1 MTTPSDPAPER
12 LDLLATEQ
20 VRPELHDLDTR
31 STADLVR
38 LSVDE
43 LGAVERALR
52 GAEAALAEAVDQ
64 VAARM
69 RRGGRLVYVGAG
81 TPGRLGILD
90 ASEIPPTFGEPAERV
105 VGVIAGGET
114 AIRSAVENAE
124 DDADAGRAD
133 MVDAAIGPDDCVVG
147 LTASGRT
154 PYVLGAIAEARA
166 RGAATIGVSCN
177 PESELSA
184 AADVGVEVVVGPE
197 LVAGSTRLKAGTAQK
212 IVLNTISTLAMV
224 RIGKTYGNQMVD
236 LRATNEKLRARAVR
250 TVMGVADVD
259 AGLARR
265 ALADTDWE
273 VKPAILMCMRGLT
286 ADAAARALSEVD
298 GRLREALDRS
308 RGSL

>member
-1 MTTPSDPAPER
+1 MVDLDDLRRQLAEMTTEAVDPEFHELDLMTTPELVGAMIDHNR
-12 LDLLATEQ
+12 QVTE
-20 VRPELHDLDTR
+20 
-31 STADLVR
+31 
-38 LSVDE
+38 
-43 LGAVERALR
+43 
-52 GAEAALAEAVDQ
+52 ALAAAVVPLARAVD
-64 VAARM
+64 AAAERM
-69 RRGGRLVYVGAG
+69 QRGGRLVYVGAG

-105 VGVIAGGET
+105 VGIIAGGET

-124 DDADAGRAD
+124 DDAAAGRDD
-133 MVDAAIGPDDCVVG
+133 MARAGIGPDDCVVG

-177 PESELSA
+177 PRSELSA
-184 AADVGVEVVVGPE
+184 AADVGVEVIVGPE

-212 IVLNTISTLAMV
+212 VVLNTISTLAMV

-259 AGLARR
+259 PALARR
-265 ALADTDWE
+265 ALADTGWE

-286 ADAAARALSEVD
+286 ADAAARALLEVQ
-298 GRLREALDRS
+298 GRLREALDRT
-308 RGSL
+308 RGSV

>member
-1 MTTPSDPAPER
+1 MVDLDDLRRQLAEMTTEAVDPEFHELDLMTTPELVGAMIDHNR
-12 LDLLATEQ
+12 QVTE
-20 VRPELHDLDTR
+20 
-31 STADLVR
+31 
-38 LSVDE
+38 
-43 LGAVERALR
+43 
-52 GAEAALAEAVDQ
+52 ALAAAVGPLARAVD
-64 VAARM
+64 AAAERM
-69 RRGGRLVYVGAG
+69 QRGGRLVYVGAG

-105 VGVIAGGET
+105 VGIIAGGET

-124 DDADAGRAD
+124 DDAAAGRDD
-133 MVDAAIGPDDCVVG
+133 MARAGIGPDDCVVG

-177 PESELSA
+177 PRSELSA
-184 AADVGVEVVVGPE
+184 AADVGVEVIVGPE

-212 IVLNTISTLAMV
+212 VVLNTISTLAMV

-259 AGLARR
+259 PALARR
-265 ALADTDWE
+265 ALADTGWE

-286 ADAAARALSEVD
+286 ADAAARALLEVQ
-298 GRLREALDRS
+298 GRLREALDRT
-308 RGSL
+308 RGSV

>member
-1 MTTPSDPAPER
+1 MVDLDDLRRQLAGMTTEAVDPDFHELDLMTTPELVGAMIDHNR
-12 LDLLATEQ
+12 QVTE
-20 VRPELHDLDTR
+20 
-31 STADLVR
+31 
-38 LSVDE
+38 
-43 LGAVERALR
+43 
-52 GAEAALAEAVDQ
+52 ALAAAVVPLARAVD
-64 VAARM
+64 AAAERM
-69 RRGGRLVYVGAG
+69 QRGGRLVYVGAG

-105 VGVIAGGET
+105 VGIIAGGET

-124 DDADAGRAD
+124 DDAAAGRGDIARSG
-133 MVDAAIGPDDCVVG
+133 IGPDDCVVG

-177 PESELSA
+177 PDSELST
-184 AADVGVEVVVGPE
+184 AADVGVEVIVGPE

-259 AGLARR
+259 PGLARR
-265 ALADTDWE
+265 ALADTGWE

-286 ADAAARALSEVD
+286 ADAAARALLEVQ
-298 GRLREALDRS
+298 GRLREALDRT
-308 RGSL
+308 RESL

>member
-1 MTTPSDPAPER
+1 MVDLDDLRRQLAGMTTEAVDPDFHELDLMTTPELVGAMIDHNR
-12 LDLLATEQ
+12 QVTE
-20 VRPELHDLDTR
+20 
-31 STADLVR
+31 
-38 LSVDE
+38 
-43 LGAVERALR
+43 
-52 GAEAALAEAVDQ
+52 ALAAAVVPLARAVD
-64 VAARM
+64 AAAERM
-69 RRGGRLVYVGAG
+69 QRGGRLVYVGAG

-105 VGVIAGGET
+105 VGIIAGGET

-124 DDADAGRAD
+124 DDAAAGRDDIA
-133 MVDAAIGPDDCVVG
+133 VAGIGPDDCVVG

-177 PESELSA
+177 ADSELSA
-184 AADVGVEVVVGPE
+184 AADVGVEVIVGPE

-259 AGLARR
+259 PGLARR
-265 ALADTDWE
+265 ALADTGWE

-286 ADAAARALSEVD
+286 ADAAARALIEVQ
-298 GRLREALDRS
+298 GRLREALDRT
-308 RGSL
+308 RESL

>member
-1 MTTPSDPAPER
+1 MVDLDDLRRQLAAMTTEAVDPEFHELDLMTTPELVGAMIDHNR
-12 LDLLATEQ
+12 QVTEAL
-20 VRPELHDLDTR
+20 V
-31 STADLVR
+31 TAVGS
-38 LSVDE
+38 LS
-43 LGAVERALR
+43 R
-52 GAEAALAEAVDQ
+52 AVD
-64 VAARM
+64 VAAERM
-69 RRGGRLVYVGAG
+69 QRGGRLVYVGAG

>member
-1 MTTPSDPAPER
+1 MVDLDDLRRQLAEMTTEAVDPDFHELDLMTTPELVGAMIDHNRQVTEALAAAVEPLARAVDVAAER
-12 LDLLATEQ
+12 LQ
-20 VRPELHDLDTR
+20 
-31 STADLVR
+31 
-38 LSVDE
+38 
-43 LGAVERALR
+43 
-52 GAEAALAEAVDQ
+52 
-64 VAARM
+64 
-69 RRGGRLVYVGAG
+69 RGGRLVYVGAG

-90 ASEIPPTFGEPAERV
+90 ASEVPPTFGEPAERV

-114 AIRSAVENAE
+114 AIRTAVENAE
-124 DDADAGRAD
+124 DDVTAGHDDMARAG
-133 MVDAAIGPDDCVVG
+133 VGPDDCVVG

-154 PYVLGAIAEARA
+154 PYVLGAIAAARA

-177 PESELSA
+177 PQSELSE
-184 AADVGVEVVVGPE
+184 AADVGVEVIVGPE

-250 TVMGVADVD
+250 TVMGVADVEP
-259 AGLARR
+259 GLARR
-265 ALADTDWE
+265 ALADTGWE

-286 ADAAARALSEVD
+286 ADAAARALSDVQ
-298 GRLREALDRS
+298 GRLREALDRT

>member
-1 MTTPSDPAPER
+1 MVDLDDLRRQLAGMTTEAVDPDFHELDLMTTPELVGAMIDHNR
-12 LDLLATEQ
+12 QVTE
-20 VRPELHDLDTR
+20 
-31 STADLVR
+31 
-38 LSVDE
+38 
-43 LGAVERALR
+43 
-52 GAEAALAEAVDQ
+52 ALAAAVGPLARAVD
-64 VAARM
+64 AAAERM
-69 RRGGRLVYVGAG
+69 QRGGRLVYVGAG

-105 VGVIAGGET
+105 VGIIAGGET

-124 DDADAGRAD
+124 DDAAAGRDDIA
-133 MVDAAIGPDDCVVG
+133 VAGIGPDDCVVG

-177 PESELSA
+177 ADSELST
-184 AADVGVEVVVGPE
+184 AADVGVEVIVGPE

-259 AGLARR
+259 PGLARR
-265 ALADTDWE
+265 ALADTGWE

-286 ADAAARALSEVD
+286 ADAAARALIEVQ
-298 GRLREALDRS
+298 GRLREALDRT
-308 RGSL
+308 RESL